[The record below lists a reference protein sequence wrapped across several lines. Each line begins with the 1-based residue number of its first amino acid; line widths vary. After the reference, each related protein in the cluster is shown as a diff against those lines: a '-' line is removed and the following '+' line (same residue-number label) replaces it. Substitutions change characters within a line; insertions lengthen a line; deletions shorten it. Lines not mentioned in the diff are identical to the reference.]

1 MQKILMLAMFVLVVG
16 FAAHARNVTADM
28 LRTCELQYMAS
39 PDNYILRCQKTA
51 EIIAARDDGGIEQ
64 FFASDN
70 SGDVYG
76 GFVDKIPDDDDYIY
90 VNVASNVA
98 DHRYE
103 NQRRKQQ
110 ESSGKRNVK
119 RPLHHPVGPALK
131 RIIAHL

>member
-39 PDNYILRCQKTA
+39 PDNYILRCPKTA
-51 EIIAARDDGGIEQ
+51 EIVASRDDGGIEQ

-103 NQRRKQQ
+103 NQRCYRFIRSRDARRDGFYAT
-110 ESSGKRNVK
+110 EICEYD
-119 RPLHHPVGPALK
+119 RPDSYL
-131 RIIAHL
+131 